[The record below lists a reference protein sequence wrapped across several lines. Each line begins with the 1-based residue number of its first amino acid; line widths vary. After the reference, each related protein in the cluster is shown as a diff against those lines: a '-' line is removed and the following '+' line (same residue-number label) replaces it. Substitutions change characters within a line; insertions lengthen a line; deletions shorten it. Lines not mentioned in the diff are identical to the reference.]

1 MSVYRHKNPQ
11 LTVTEL
17 KQKECLKMGRKIW
30 VFDTT
35 LRDGE
40 QVPGAKLNLYEKVE
54 IAQQLKK
61 LGVDIIEAGF
71 PASSQGDFDAV
82 KAVAQKVGNTNDIMI
97 TALARAV
104 QADIDSVYNAVKY
117 AENPMI
123 HMVLGTSDIHV
134 EKKFSKSKDQILQIG
149 VDAVKYAKTLL
160 PQVQYSTED
169 ASRSDFEY
177 LWKTIEAVMK
187 AGATMI
193 NVPDT
198 VGFAE
203 PEEFGA
209 MIYKLNDRMK
219 NLNDSVL
226 LSVHCHNDLGMA
238 TANTLAAIKNGADKV
253 ECTIN
258 GIGER
263 AGNAALEEVVMAL
276 KTRSSVYNAETRIN
290 TKEIMNT
297 SRLVSSFMGL
307 DVQVNKAITGDNA
320 FAHSSGIHQDGL
332 LKSRDAYEIVHP
344 EDVGLD
350 DMELVL
356 TARSGRHAV
365 KNALEKLGF
374 SNLATDEFEGVFE
387 GFLKLADAKKEVYDH
402 DLYVIV
408 ENYYEKHDANH
419 VNATHYS
426 EQFFD
431 FNDLQ
436 VVSNATF
443 PSASVKIRKGDEVF
457 KASAVGSGPIDAL
470 YSAIADITKIDVK
483 LVEYNINSVS
493 RGKEALGKVKITIEH
508 EGEKYI
514 AKAADTDI
522 LKASA
527 LAYIN
532 AINSIVVAKLTP
544 VMNT

>member
-1 MSVYRHKNPQ
+1 MS
-11 LTVTEL
+11 
-17 KQKECLKMGRKIW
+17 RKIW

-82 KAVAQKVGNTNDIMI
+82 KAVAKRVGNTSDIMI
-97 TALARAV
+97 TALARAIKE
-104 QADIDSVYNAVKY
+104 DIDSVYNAVKY

-123 HMVLGTSDIHV
+123 HMVLGTSDIHI

-149 VDAVKYAKTLL
+149 VDAVKYAKSLM

-177 LWKTIEAVMK
+177 LWKTVEAVMK

-198 VGFAE
+198 VGYAE
-203 PEEFGA
+203 PEQWGE
-209 MIYKLNDRMK
+209 MIAKLNYRMK
-219 NLNDSVL
+219 NLDDSVL

-238 TANTLAAIKNGADKV
+238 TANTLAAVKNGADKV
-253 ECTIN
+253 EVTMN

-263 AGNAALEEVVMAL
+263 AGNAALEEVVMAI
-276 KTRSSVYNAETRIN
+276 KTRGDVYDVFTNIN

-344 EDVGLD
+344 EDVGLE
-350 DMELVL
+350 DMELIL

-374 SNLATDEFEGVFE
+374 DDLSEQEFEGIFD
-387 GFLKLADAKKEVYDH
+387 GFLKLADAKKEVYNH

-408 ENYYEKHDANH
+408 ENYYDQHASENTPI
-419 VNATHYS
+419 THYS
-426 EQFFD
+426 NSFFN
-431 FNDLQ
+431 FEDLQ
-436 VVSNATF
+436 VVSNSTF
-443 PSASVKIRKGDEVF
+443 PSASVKISRGADVF
-457 KASAVGSGPIDAL
+457 NASAVGSGPIDAL
-470 YSAIADITKIDVK
+470 YSAIADITKIDIK
-483 LVEYNINSVS
+483 LVEYNISSVS
-493 RGKEALGKVKITIEH
+493 RGKEALGKVKITVEH
-508 EGEKYI
+508 ENEKYI

-522 LKASA
+522 LRASA
-527 LAYIN
+527 LAYVN
-532 AINSIVVAKLTP
+532 AINSIIAAKISPIT
-544 VMNT
+544 V